1 MVQPL
6 DQAAYSEQVHGLL
19 PTGRAW
25 ATGVGTRMAR
35 LVAAFSSELAR
46 VDTSLT
52 ALLNGALPDHATDLL
67 PDWERVAGLPDSC
80 SGGGLADDVLQ
91 RRAAVIEK
99 IVTKANLNPATFVA
113 TARRYG
119 VDIDVIE
126 FDQPR
131 AEAVQGLDTSGG
143 RWRYVWWIKLPAGKV
158 RRFHVLSTVNTPL
171 RTIQRSAEIECRL
184 RKLNPAHML
193 LLFIYDV
200 APVLPALPD
209 ISGYRNVNVEY
220 TLPEAAGGNG
230 ALTYALSPDVPGM
243 TFTPASRVWDG
254 APTAVADTEMTYT
267 ATDEDGDVA
276 TRTFEHSVAAPPA
289 LTLPAVADFRHR
301 HLENLTKVFPAATGG
316 VEPYT
321 YSLGPAVSHGG
332 HTYAGCRE
340 MTFSSATRTWSGTYW
355 GGDPTGTTRRNVN
368 IVYSVVDAA
377 GQRASQTATVT
388 TT

>member
-1 MVQPL
+1 MPEPL

-25 ATGVGTRMAR
+25 ATEAGTGMAR
-35 LVAAFSSELAR
+35 LVAALSEELAR
-46 VDTSLT
+46 IDVSFGDL
-52 ALLNGALPDHATDLL
+52 LPDIRPDTTRDLL

-80 SGGGLADDVLQ
+80 SRGELTDILQ
-91 RRAAVIEK
+91 RRAVLVDKVVAK
-99 IVTKANLNPATFVA
+99 PNLNPQTFID

-126 FDQPR
+126 LDQAR
-131 AEAVQGLDTSGG
+131 AESVEGLDTSGG
-143 RWRYVWWIKLPAGKV
+143 RWRYVWWIKLPAGEV
-158 RRFHVLSTVNTPL
+158 RRFHVLSHVQTPL
-171 RTIQRSAEIECRL
+171 RTIQRSDELECRL
-184 RKLNPAHML
+184 RRLNPAHTL

-200 APVLPALPD
+200 APVLPAVAD

-243 TFTPASRVWDG
+243 TFTPASRVWAG

-289 LTLPAVADFRHR
+289 LTLPAVADFRQR

-340 MTFSSATRTWSGTYW
+340 MTFDSATRTWSGVYW
-355 GGDPTGTTRRNVN
+355 GGDPSGTTRRNVN

-388 TT
+388 TS